1 LRKYEFHQFQYE
13 KEFSL
18 LNGFLNKNGKS
29 YSRAKSINSSYYG
42 LVSMVLSVIEVSSTS
57 RQQFIDITDRVE
69 GVVNKSGVKNGVCFL
84 YVPHT
89 TAGITIN
96 ENADPSVVTD
106 IIETLERVIPLDG
119 RYRHLEGNAHAHIKS
134 SILGHS
140 ACVLIEDGRLMLGT
154 WQGVFLCEFDG
165 PRRRKVLVKIIE
177 EKV

>member
-1 LRKYEFHQFQYE
+1 
-13 KEFSL
+13 
-18 LNGFLNKNGKS
+18 
-29 YSRAKSINSSYYG
+29 
-42 LVSMVLSVIEVSSTS
+42 MVLSVIEVSSTS

>member
-1 LRKYEFHQFQYE
+1 MNYD
-13 KEFSL
+13 
-18 LNGFLNKNGKS
+18 
-29 YSRAKSINSSYYG
+29 
-42 LVSMVLSVIEVSSTS
+42 VIEVNSTS
-57 RQQFIDITDRVE
+57 EQQFIDIIERVE
-69 GVVNKSGVKNGVCFL
+69 EVVKKSGVKNGVCFL

-96 ENADPSVVTD
+96 ENADQSVVRD
-106 IIETLERVIPLDG
+106 IMDTLERLVPVDG

-140 ACVLIEDGRLMLGT
+140 ASVLIEDGRPMLGT

-177 EKV
+177 EKD